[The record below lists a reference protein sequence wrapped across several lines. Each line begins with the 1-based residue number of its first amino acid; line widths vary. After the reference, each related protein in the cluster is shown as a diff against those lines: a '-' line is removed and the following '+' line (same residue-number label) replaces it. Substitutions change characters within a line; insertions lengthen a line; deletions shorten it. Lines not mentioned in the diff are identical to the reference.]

1 MSIVWTLCSLDLR
14 CHCHKCL
21 LYICCVLGTCFQEWN
36 LELVCKLLQR
46 VQKVNMCVSV
56 CVLVCVCLRWYTLH
70 VKQWSPQL
78 CPHDKRLTP
87 MCVEQHVYR
96 QPDSQCTTIHVP
108 QLPPSPHRL
117 GLTFAVVKSTTFLFV
132 RSHLFPTSNLLTF
145 VLAYRSISCSHVF
158 TLANDSY
165 RRETRREG
173 WRKGS
178 RRESGRCVRGR
189 RGWH

>member
-1 MSIVWTLCSLDLR
+1 M
-14 CHCHKCL
+14 
-21 LYICCVLGTCFQEWN
+21 
-36 LELVCKLLQR
+36 
-46 VQKVNMCVSV
+46 NMCVSV
-56 CVLVCVCLRWYTLH
+56 YVSVLCVCLFKVVHAAGENNGHHSSAHIT
-70 VKQWSPQL
+70 
-78 CPHDKRLTP
+78 KRLTP
-87 MCVEQHVYR
+87 MCVEQHAYR

-165 RRETRREG
+165 RRKTRREG

-178 RRESGRCVRGR
+178 RRERGR
-189 RGWH
+189 IWEVCEGEGRLALIIN